1 MYRAKQNKKSEDDI
15 EMSDIFLIKN
25 NDNNTTRSVGATGS
39 SIAQNRQLSPKERIS
54 WLVLI
59 VFLLFLNI
67 HVLSRRSDFDVSEKI
82 IQFLEERAAKK
93 KELEAEIEETE
104 ELLEEEEES
113 LINALK
119 NGDSYVHVDEHKSKM
134 NEKDLTISKL
144 EEEIKATKEELQKL
158 KTEMGVVDGAGK
170 TLCAECKFD
179 KDGLRT
185 TCGNRVEFLIQR
197 HHTPEA
203 EAEEAVMSW
212 DPNCIKN

>member
-1 MYRAKQNKKSEDDI
+1 MYRAKHNKKSEDDI

-25 NDNNTTRSVGATGS
+25 NDNNTTRSVEASGS
-39 SIAQNRQLSPKERIS
+39 SIAQTRQLSSKERIS

-59 VFLLFLNI
+59 FFLLFLNI

-93 KELEAEIEETE
+93 KELEAEIEDTE

-119 NGDSYVHVDEHKSKM
+119 NGEMD
-134 NEKDLTISKL
+134 EKDLTISKL
-144 EEEIKATKEELQKL
+144 EEEIEATKEELQKL
-158 KTEMGVVDGAGK
+158 KTEMGVIDGAGK
-170 TLCAECKFD
+170 TLCAECRFNH
-179 KDGLRT
+179 DGLRT
-185 TCGNRVEFLIQR
+185 TCGDRVGYLIRR
-197 HHTPEA
+197 HHTPKD

-212 DPNCIKN
+212 DPNCIKK